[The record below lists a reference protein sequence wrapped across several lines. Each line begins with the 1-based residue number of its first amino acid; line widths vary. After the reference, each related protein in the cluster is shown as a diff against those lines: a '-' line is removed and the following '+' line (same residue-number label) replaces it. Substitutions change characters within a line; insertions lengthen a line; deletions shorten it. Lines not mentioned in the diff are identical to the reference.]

1 MESTSGDNK
10 EKSGPDIS
18 LEVYDGVCSLEDEE
32 PVPTSNSITLGKE
45 EQQTG
50 ATCHRVHW
58 TTVME
63 EMPYV
68 AKVFRMD
75 ADDDDD
81 DGYASDVED

>member
-32 PVPTSNSITLGKE
+32 PVPTSNGITE

-50 ATCHRVHW
+50 AT
-58 TTVME
+58 
-63 EMPYV
+63 Y
-68 AKVFRMD
+68 
-75 ADDDDD
+75 
-81 DGYASDVED
+81 DGKR